1 MSELRIIE
9 PTRETIDQPGRVE
22 LDLPGDTVSF
32 LPYKP
37 PYNRRYGGSYHVYV
51 SGEGDTA
58 ETAARVALAELLR
71 TLRLA
76 VIELEAL
83 AERAVK
89 GQDDAATA

>member
-9 PTRETIDQPGRVE
+9 PKRATVYQPGLVE
-22 LDLPGDTVSF
+22 LDLPCDTVK
-32 LPYKP
+32 LRQYP
-37 PYNRRYGGSYHVYV
+37 PPDNRRYGGSYHVYV
-51 SGEGDTA
+51 VGDGDTA